1 MNASN
6 SKFILLSATPII
18 NKPSEIAF
26 IINLLH
32 GYINVLTVSFSI
44 KEKMS
49 LIEMKKVLDKIP
61 YIDFYDIYPTTGKM
75 DIKLTPIGYTTN
87 VSKGKGIEFLKL
99 NTESSTLPI

>member
-1 MNASN
+1 
-6 SKFILLSATPII
+6 
-18 NKPSEIAF
+18 
-26 IINLLH
+26 
-32 GYINVLTVSFSI
+32 
-44 KEKMS
+44 
-49 LIEMKKVLDKIP
+49 MKKVLDKIP